1 MNDYLEYLEFSD
13 IELVNFL
20 NKFSNSNLEVFN
32 LILYFS
38 NFSGYTDIVQR
49 LNIAKENTNNKNRQ
63 SKIEQD
69 ISLLSK
75 KELELLIGLLEE
87 STLCSSS
94 DNRYTNE
101 TIYLDYLNTV
111 AQASLARIHHASRK
125 VLYL

>member
-20 NKFSNSNLEVFN
+20 NKFSTSNLEVFN

-38 NFSGYTDIVQR
+38 NFSGYNDLIQR
-49 LNIAKENTNNKNRQ
+49 LNIAKEKVDSKNIKT
-63 SKIEQD
+63 KIEQD
-69 ISLLSK
+69 ISLLSE

-94 DNRYTNE
+94 DSRYTNE
-101 TIYLDYLNTV
+101 TIYLDYLNTH
-111 AQASLARIHHASRK
+111 AQLQLERIHHKKMILSI
-125 VLYL
+125 